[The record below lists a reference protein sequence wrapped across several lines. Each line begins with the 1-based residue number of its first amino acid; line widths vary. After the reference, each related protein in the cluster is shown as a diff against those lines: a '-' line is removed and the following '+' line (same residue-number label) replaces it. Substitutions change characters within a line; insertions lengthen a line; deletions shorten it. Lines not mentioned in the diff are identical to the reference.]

1 MANETEAGSPRR
13 PPDPG
18 GAGSRAREPVT
29 ALTVEDAAGLVGGR
43 VEGEA
48 GTEVSG
54 VAPVGDAGPGELAF
68 LADRRYLDHL
78 PGARALAVLVPEELA
93 GAVEDVPSRIVVD
106 DPRAA
111 LAVLLERFH
120 PPFREPAAIHPTAV
134 VEDGAGLGEDVAVGP
149 YAVIGRNARVGDGAW
164 IGPHT
169 VVGAGC
175 RIGEG
180 SVLHPHVTLYPG
192 VRVGDRVVVHAG
204 ARIGSDGFGW
214 YEADGR
220 PRKIPQVGTCEIGDD
235 VEIGANTCVDR
246 GSIGRTVIGPAAKL
260 DNLVQVGHNVEIG
273 AGALVA
279 AQVGIA
285 GSSSVGEGARVG
297 GQAGISGHL
306 KVGAGVR
313 IGGQAG
319 VIGDV
324 GAGET
329 VSGYPARPHGE
340 QMRALGALRRLPGAL
355 KRLRALEERVEALA
369 GSGADDAGT
378 ARERDANP
386 GEEESDSSG

>member
-1 MANETEAGSPRR
+1 MANETEGGSPRR

-18 GAGSRAREPVT
+18 GSGFRSREPVT
-29 ALTVEDAAGLVGGR
+29 TLTVEDAAGLVGGR
-43 VEGEA
+43 VEGDP

-78 PGARALAVLVPEELA
+78 PGARALAVLVPEALA
-93 GAVEDVPSRIVVD
+93 GAVEGVRSRIIVD

-111 LAVLLERFH
+111 LAALLERFH
-120 PPFREPAAIHPTAV
+120 PPSREPPAIHPTAV
-134 VEDGAGLGEDVAVGP
+134 VGSGAELGEDVAVGP
-149 YAVIGRNARVGDGAW
+149 YAVIGRDARVGDGAW

-169 VVGAGC
+169 VVGPEC

-220 PRKIPQVGTCEIGDD
+220 PRKIPQVGSCEIGDD
-235 VEIGANTCVDR
+235 AEIGANTCVDR

-313 IGGQAG
+313 IGAQAG

-324 GAGET
+324 EAGET

-340 QMRALGALRRLPGAL
+340 QMRALGALRRLPEAL
-355 KRLRALEERVEALA
+355 KRLRALEERVVALA
-369 GSGADDAGT
+369 GSGADGRTTTEGD
-378 ARERDANP
+378 EDP
-386 GEEESDSSG
+386 GGEESDPSG